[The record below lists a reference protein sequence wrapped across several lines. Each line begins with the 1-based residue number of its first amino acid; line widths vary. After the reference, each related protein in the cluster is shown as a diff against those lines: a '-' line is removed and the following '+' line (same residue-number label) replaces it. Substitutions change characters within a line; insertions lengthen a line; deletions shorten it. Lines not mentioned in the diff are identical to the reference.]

1 MNSVWSQSKCLAQYN
16 VQVYS
21 RPDKAQVVALLTANQ
36 LPTAD
41 VSELDFEHF
50 LGCGTRDHPSGV
62 VGLELFTP
70 DALLRSLVVDE
81 HARGSGCGKVL
92 VDAIEQYAQRLRLRN
107 LYLLTETAERFF
119 SQLDYRRIER
129 ESVPESIQQC
139 REFSELC
146 PDSAVVMVKRLNSS
160 G

>member
-1 MNSVWSQSKCLAQYN
+1 ME
-16 VQVYS
+16 VYS
-21 RPDKAQVVALLTANQ
+21 HPDKVQVVALLAANQ

-50 LGCGTRDHPSGV
+50 LGCGTRDHPNGV

-92 VDAIEQYAQRLRLRN
+92 VDAIEQYAQRLNVRN
-107 LYLLTETAERFF
+107 VYLLTETAERFF
-119 SQLDYRRIER
+119 SKLGYKRIER
-129 ESVPESIQQC
+129 ESAPERIQQC

-146 PDSAVVMVKRLNSS
+146 PDSAVVMVKRLNFSD
-160 G
+160 

>member
-1 MNSVWSQSKCLAQYN
+1 M
-16 VQVYS
+16 QVHS
-21 RPDKAQVVALLTANQ
+21 HPDKAQVVALLAANQ

-50 LGCGTRDHPSGV
+50 VGCGTREHPKGV

-81 HARGSGCGKVL
+81 HARGRGCGKVL
-92 VDAIEQYAQRLRLRN
+92 VDAIEQYAQRLNVRN
-107 LYLLTETAERFF
+107 VYLLTETAERFF
-119 SQLDYRRIER
+119 SKLDYRRIDR

-146 PDSAVVMVKRLNSS
+146 PDSAVVMVKCLKASD
-160 G
+160 